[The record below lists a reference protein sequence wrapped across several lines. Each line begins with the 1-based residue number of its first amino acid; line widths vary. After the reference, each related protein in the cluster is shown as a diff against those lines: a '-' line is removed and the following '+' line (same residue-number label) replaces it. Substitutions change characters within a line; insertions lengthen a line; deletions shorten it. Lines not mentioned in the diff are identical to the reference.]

1 MKPTNNRMFCIGCG
15 RAKMLFES
23 QSKADNF
30 IKFNKDEIASSSVKT
45 PSRSYYCTFCCG
57 WHVTS
62 IEDEEFAAS
71 RDKQD
76 EDTWEFIES
85 LRKKGA
91 TGNKKVKS
99 EKTLEEIEL
108 DEMRRAINHLAGEC
122 SEKFIMLD
130 LAGAH
135 RLFNEVKSGVAAI
148 EEKIKEYGLMYV
160 QYDKILKLRSRI
172 SSLQSSFDIVESND
186 IDLASRKAY
195 LSLPRWKRDTR
206 AYTYLRKKEFVEEA
220 KSMLAKLKEVKET
233 GNVEE
238 LHKLGEEFRAYVR
251 APHGSN
257 IKELRK
263 KYIAQLLEI
272 YREAGVARIVIS
284 ATGKKPSYNEQCLS
298 VISQLE
304 KVYEALDNRDYN
316 KCNILLKMAE
326 CLLPDIDDEVTMFL
340 WSQIQ
345 CLRKRLDVERNE
357 AEQLGLDSCG
367 D

>member
-130 LAGAH
+130 LAGTH
-135 RLFNEVKSGVAAI
+135 RLFDEVKSRVAAI

-160 QYDKILKLRSRI
+160 QYDRILKLRSKI
-172 SSLQSSFDIVESND
+172 NSLQSSFDIVESND

-195 LSLPRWKRDTR
+195 
-206 AYTYLRKKEFVEEA
+206 YLIKKEFVEEA
-220 KSMLAKLKEVKET
+220 ESMLAKLKEVKET

-345 CLRKRLDVERNE
+345 GLRKRLDVERNE